1 MGVVL
6 EVGLVLVL
14 VAVIARLFV
23 RRPQR
28 LSDEREAV
36 TVRRVEAY
44 MATIRREGGSSELA
58 AMSDAELRDLLLS
71 SARNLRIE
79 NDRRWLALVG
89 ASIVGLVAAILVATQ
104 DGLRGFGIAVVVAAI
119 VVYAFNEIIVR
130 RSREPL
136 IARGIDVERLRVE

>member
-44 MATIRREGGSSELA
+44 MATIRREGGGSELA

-79 NDRRWLALVG
+79 NDRRWLALMG
-89 ASIVGLVAAILVATQ
+89 ASIVGLVAAIL